1 MTTGQARGRR
11 AAAFALLWTAAAFV
25 WAATETRS
33 GTVQILTADDFA
45 SGHAEHIVTLVS
57 SRGALTALK
66 LPPGVSLDAGARV
79 AVHGAPDGDAFTVES
94 IEVLEAAPVQPPAI
108 TGNSTVIAIL

>member
-57 SRGALTALK
+57 SRGARTALK
-66 LPPGVSLDAGARV
+66 LPAGVSVEHGARV
-79 AVHGAPDGDAFTVES
+79 AVHGSPEGDVFAVETV
-94 IEVLEAAPVQPPAI
+94 EVLEAAPVQPP
-108 TGNSTVIAIL
+108 